1 MPFTVH
7 DSEAQLVAGDEND
20 DEDNE
25 IENLKKRDFSVF
37 TKIAIY
43 ILSILLLL
51 IIALATISQL
61 GWI

>member
-7 DSEAQLVAGDEND
+7 DSEAQLVAGDD
-20 DEDNE
+20 DEDKDNE

-37 TKIAIY
+37 TKIAIL

-51 IIALATISQL
+51 VIALATISQL